1 MKMNLVLIPLI
12 LSGTLL
18 SSDQQKIAYRHYNTG
33 HDKVIII
40 VHGFYNSKDAVILKR
55 LAETLYGEYDVFM
68 FDFRGHGKSSG
79 LYAWTSRE
87 GKDLV
92 AALDY
97 IEGKYKKVG
106 MIAFSFGGSVAINTL
121 AHDKR
126 VNSLICVSIASD
138 PNKTDYQFWK
148 LDLKGDLAYTLLTL
162 EGLKGR
168 GFRPGPFWLKKE
180 KPIDNVAKIQIPIL
194 YIHGEKDWVIKPWHS
209 QALYDKTQSKKR
221 LVIVKNGPHAE
232 YLTRDYFEQF
242 ITEVKTWF
250 KETLS
255 EEEK

>member
-1 MKMNLVLIPLI
+1 MNSVLIPLI

-18 SSDQQKIAYRHYNTG
+18 TSDHQKIAYRHYNTG

-40 VHGFYNSKDAVILKR
+40 AHGFYNSKDAVILKK

-79 LYAWTSRE
+79 LYTWTSKE
-87 GKDLV
+87 GRDLK

-97 IEGKYKKVG
+97 IDGKYKKIG
-106 MIAFSFGGSVAINTL
+106 MLAFSFGGSVAINTL
-121 AHDKR
+121 AYDKR
-126 VNSLICVSIASD
+126 VDSLICVSTDSD

-148 LDLKGDLAYTLLTL
+148 LDLKGDLAYTLFTL

-221 LVIVKNGPHAE
+221 LVIIKNGPHAE

-250 KETLS
+250 KDTLS